1 MSRTTIRAL
10 RTLSILLQD
19 PPPSYDR
26 TGYDIGRR
34 VRWRGRNGDQ
44 MRGIIYGSDRLTMPA
59 SEFGAEQSSTSLL
72 VRDDGGDEWSIGAG
86 VALFLEDE

>member
-1 MSRTTIRAL
+1 
-10 RTLSILLQD
+10 
-19 PPPSYDR
+19 
-26 TGYDIGRR
+26 
-34 VRWRGRNGDQ
+34 